1 VSAAASVAEQVA
13 GRLAS
18 VRARI
23 ANAARDAGRAAD
35 AVTLVAVS
43 KTVPFD
49 GVEAALAAGQLALGE
64 NRAQEL
70 RTKAEAFA
78 THVPAPIW
86 HFVGQLQRNKV
97 RLVAPFVTCW
107 QSIDRPELGPDLARF
122 APGARVLV
130 QVNVGAEPQKAGCDP
145 AAAPGLV
152 DELRAVGLD
161 VTGLMTVPPAGG
173 DPRPHFAALRELGQ
187 GLELADLSMGMTADF
202 EAAIAEGAT
211 IVRIGSAVFGA
222 RREGGGL
229 RR

>member
-1 VSAAASVAEQVA
+1 M
-13 GRLAS
+13 
-18 VRARI
+18 
-23 ANAARDAGRAAD
+23 
-35 AVTLVAVS
+35 TLVAVS
-43 KTVPFD
+43 KTVPFAAI
-49 GVEAALAAGQLALGE
+49 EAALAAGQLVLGE

-78 THVPAPIW
+78 TRAPAPIW

-97 RLVAPFVTCW
+97 RLVAPYVTCW
-107 QSIDRPELGPDLARF
+107 QSIDRPELGPELARF

-161 VTGLMTVPPAGG
+161 VTGLMTVPPAGV
-173 DPRPHFAALRELGQ
+173 DPRPHFAALRKLGE
-187 GLELADLSMGMTADF
+187 GLDLPDLSMGMTADF
-202 EAAIAEGAT
+202 EAAIGEGAT
-211 IVRIGSAVFGA
+211 IVRVGSAVFGA

>member
-1 VSAAASVAEQVA
+1 MSAAGSVAEHVA
-13 GRLAS
+13 GQLAS

-23 ANAARDAGRAAD
+23 AAAARDTGREPA

-43 KTVPFD
+43 KTVPFAAI
-49 GVEAALAAGQLALGE
+49 EAALAAGQLVLGE

-70 RTKAEAFA
+70 RAKAEAFA
-78 THVPAPIW
+78 TRAPAPIW

-97 RLVAPFVTCW
+97 RLVAPHVSCW
-107 QSIDRPELGPDLARF
+107 QSIDRPELGPELARF

-161 VTGLMTVPPAGG
+161 VTGLMTVPPAGV
-173 DPRPHFAALRELGQ
+173 DPRPYFAMLRELGEA
-187 GLELADLSMGMTADF
+187 LDLPDLSMGMTADF
-202 EAAIAEGAT
+202 EAAIGEGAT
-211 IVRIGSAVFGA
+211 IVRVGSAVFGA